1 MTVATVVRPAS
12 TSGYFGLIMWQPDVK
27 TLQATDKLSR
37 TEARSVT
44 ITQQIRIFK
53 TLELHP

>member
-1 MTVATVVRPAS
+1 MTVATVVRPAPI
-12 TSGYFGLIMWQPDVK
+12 SGYFGLIMWQPDVK

-37 TEARSVT
+37 TEARSVN
-44 ITQQIRIFK
+44 IRQQIRIFN